1 MDINQ
6 EMLLIKYIIKVIQ
19 VVFGRKLQ
27 IIQILNMEQVYFMN
41 NTQVVKEMGMKEQLE
56 EELDVLRIN
65 LKGKTYGNK

>member
-56 EELDVLRIN
+56 EELDL
-65 LKGKTYGNK
+65 LKIRLI

>member
-6 EMLLIKYIIKVIQ
+6 EILQIKYIIKVIQ

-56 EELDVLRIN
+56 EELDL
-65 LKGKTYGNK
+65 LKIRLI